1 MSKRKIT
8 TLAFVI
14 VVLSFVLSTVVSLV
28 SLHRM
33 AQQNLQELNK
43 MLASRIYDSIS
54 SELSEPIIVS
64 RSMANDTLLI
74 DALKNENL

>member
-1 MSKRKIT
+1 MSRRKIT

-33 AQQNLQELNK
+33 AQ
-43 MLASRIYDSIS
+43 
-54 SELSEPIIVS
+54 
-64 RSMANDTLLI
+64 
-74 DALKNENL
+74 